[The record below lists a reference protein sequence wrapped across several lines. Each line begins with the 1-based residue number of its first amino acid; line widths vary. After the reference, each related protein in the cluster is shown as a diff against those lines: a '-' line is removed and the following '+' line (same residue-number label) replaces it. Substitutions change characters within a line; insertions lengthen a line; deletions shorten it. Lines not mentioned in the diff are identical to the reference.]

1 MKPRNF
7 TLIELLV
14 VIAIIAI
21 LASMLMP
28 ALSKARD
35 KAKTVTCINQFRQT
49 GYAWQMY
56 IDDNDDFMPGVSV
69 ASPWTYDG
77 KLTSWAGPGLA
88 RKAGYV
94 EFPEQFTCPS
104 TPLSLFESV
113 NTGAGTEY
121 YFRYNKGKYW
131 PVTQGGNL
139 MVGLIN
145 YPNIVVNNFLKIT
158 QIKKPSQAVAAG
170 DINKSGKNLAGGD
183 WLDYTNR
190 AFWHGG
196 GRQHNILYIS
206 GASLSITGDKYMSL
220 SRYGYYYD
228 INP

>member
-1 MKPRNF
+1 MKTREF

-56 IDDNDDFMPGVSV
+56 IEDNTDFMPGITVGGS
-69 ASPWTYDG
+69 WTYDG
-77 KLTSWAGPGLA
+77 KLTSWQGPGLA
-88 RKAGYV
+88 RRAGYV
-94 EFPEQFTCPS
+94 EFPEQFTCPA
-104 TPLSLFESV
+104 TPLSIFDSLV
-113 NTGAGTEY
+113 TGSGTEY
-121 YFRYNKGKYW
+121 YYRYNKGKYW

-139 MVGLIN
+139 QVGQIN
-145 YPNIVVNNFLKIT
+145 YPATVVNVFLKIS

-170 DINKSGKNLAGGD
+170 DITIAQKNHSGGD
-183 WLDYTNR
+183 LLDYTNR

-196 GRQHNILYIS
+196 GRQHNILFIS
-206 GASLSITGDKYMSL
+206 GASLSITGDRYMSL
-220 SRYGYYYD
+220 YRYGYYYKVS
-228 INP
+228 P